1 MINEFKKKDKKI
13 EVSETVTK
21 EYSLEYIE
29 ERIKDADE
37 FIVSKNE
44 EKAQWE
50 SLKVEAKKLG
60 L

>member
-13 EVSETVTK
+13 EVSGTVTK